1 MSAML
6 DIGQVVAARY
16 ALQRLLGRG
25 PRGESWLAR
34 DSVAGRDVALKF
46 AAVEAGPEGEEA
58 LGREQAIQA
67 LVAHP
72 ASLPAGRLESAD
84 GRTFL
89 VNDYRPGGD
98 LARLRGRAWPFVL
111 RRVVAVVEALQALHD
126 AGYVHGDIKSANVLL
141 DADGL
146 PQLADFSSARP
157 ISAQGPAEGSP
168 YGMSPQRHAGEPA
181 TVADDVYAVGALLYE
196 LIGGHPPFY
205 PDLSVARVRDEVPA
219 PLVGRPA
226 VPAPLADLVARCL
239 AKEPARRPATMTELA
254 RQLQA
259 CLALPVTD
267 DVSSPAGAAPRLVP
281 PTEAA
286 PIRTA
291 WQRST
296 ESGPSAQQL
305 RSEGFR
311 RGLMVS
317 GALLSI
323 AAVVFVFFVLPGL
336 VEQPVPASAPKQAA
350 ATQAAQPAEAPLP
363 APQDFQQL
371 AELKRQADEQRAALG
386 KRLAALEKH
395 DVAAWGGAA
404 LGEVRAALTAADDAS
419 TKRDFAAAM
428 PSLHAAGAKLD
439 ALEKQQPVVLRQL
452 LADGNAALDAG
463 RSSDALQK
471 FSAALAM
478 DAGNAAAASG
488 VKRAKVLDDVLK
500 EMAAAARAEQDGD
513 ARGAL
518 AAYQR
523 ALALDPATR
532 SAHEGIARLQA
543 RASGDAFAAAMSQ
556 GLSALARKDY
566 PAARSAFESAGRIR
580 PGAPEVAEALGQVDQ
595 AGRTRDISATLARA
609 RQAEKDERWAEA
621 LSAYRDALKADPTL
635 VEGQQG
641 ADRCDPR
648 AMLDAQLQT
657 FIDHPERL
665 FSQEGRGAARALLA
679 NARDAAPSGPRLN
692 GQVARVGDLVQQ
704 AETPIRVALD
714 SDNATDVQIY
724 RVGRLGAF
732 DHRDVELMPG
742 RYTVVGTRSGFRDV
756 RREIKLLPGMP
767 PPVLVI
773 RCEEPI

>member
-1 MSAML
+1 
-6 DIGQVVAARY
+6 
-16 ALQRLLGRG
+16 
-25 PRGESWLAR
+25 
-34 DSVAGRDVALKF
+34 
-46 AAVEAGPEGEEA
+46 
-58 LGREQAIQA
+58 
-67 LVAHP
+67 
-72 ASLPAGRLESAD
+72 
-84 GRTFL
+84 
-89 VNDYRPGGD
+89 
-98 LARLRGRAWPFVL
+98 
-111 RRVVAVVEALQALHD
+111 
-126 AGYVHGDIKSANVLL
+126 
-141 DADGL
+141 
-146 PQLADFSSARP
+146 
-157 ISAQGPAEGSP
+157 
-168 YGMSPQRHAGEPA
+168 
-181 TVADDVYAVGALLYE
+181 
-196 LIGGHPPFY
+196 
-205 PDLSVARVRDEVPA
+205 
-219 PLVGRPA
+219 
-226 VPAPLADLVARCL
+226 
-239 AKEPARRPATMTELA
+239 MTELA
-254 RQLQA
+254 RELQA

-267 DVSSPAGAAPRLVP
+267 DVSSPAGPAPRLVP

-286 PIRTA
+286 PIRAA
-291 WQRST
+291 WQRSAD
-296 ESGPSAQQL
+296 SGPSAQQL

-323 AAVVFVFFVLPGL
+323 AAVGFVFFVLPGL
-336 VEQPVPASAPKQAA
+336 VEQPVPARAPKQPTP
-350 ATQAAQPAEAPLP
+350 TQAAQPAEAPLP
-363 APQDFQQL
+363 TPQDFQQL

-404 LGEVRAALTAADDAS
+404 LGEARAALAAADDAS
-419 TKRDFAAAM
+419 NKRDFAAAM
-428 PSLHAAGAKLD
+428 PSLHAAGEKLG

-452 LADGNAALDAG
+452 LVDGNAALDAG
-463 RSSDALQK
+463 RSSDAQQK

-478 DAGNAAAASG
+478 DAGNAAATTG

-500 EMAAAARAEQDGD
+500 ETAAAARAEQDGD
-513 ARGAL
+513 VHGAM

-532 SAHEGIARLQA
+532 SAREGIARLQA

-566 PAARSAFESAGRIR
+566 PAARSAFESAGRLR
-580 PGAPEVAEALGQVDQ
+580 PGAPEVAEGLRQVDQ
-595 AGRTRDISATLARA
+595 AGRTRDITAALARA

-621 LSAYRDALKADPTL
+621 LSAYRDALKVDPTL

-648 AMLDAQLQT
+648 AMLDAQLQAL
-657 FIDHPERL
+657 IDHPERL
-665 FSQEGRGAARALLA
+665 FSQEGRGAARALLV
-679 NARDAAPSGPRLN
+679 NARDAAPRGPRLN
-692 GQVARVGDLVQQ
+692 GQVARLGDLVQQ